1 MEEHD
6 EFPDDAGS
14 RAAIAAACE
23 SRSPALPGLI
33 EGQYDRLRAMARR
46 LYAGEGRE
54 HSLNPTALV
63 HEAWLRL
70 VGQDEV
76 SARGSAFF
84 RGCFAQECRRLLVER
99 ARHHRAERRGGG
111 RIHVSLADQ
120 SALGL
125 PGEFS
130 VLIVNDM
137 LETLAKVDPH
147 LARLAELRIFGGLTI
162 AECADVLDRAS
173 RTIDKDWQLARKWL
187 RKELA

>member
-1 MEEHD
+1 MEEH
-6 EFPDDAGS
+6 EESPDDANS

-23 SRSPALPGLI
+23 SRSAELTDLI
-33 EGQYDRLRAMARR
+33 DRQYERLRAMARR

-63 HEAWLRL
+63 HEAFLRL
-70 VGQDEV
+70 VGQDRV
-76 SARGSAFF
+76 SERGSAFF
-84 RGCFAQECRRLLVER
+84 RGCFAQECRRLLVDR
-99 ARHHRAERRGGG
+99 ARRQKAERRGGG

-130 VLIVNDM
+130 VLVVNDL
-137 LETLAKVDPH
+137 LEALAKVDPH
-147 LARLAELRIFGGLTI
+147 LARLAELRIFAGLTI
-162 AECADVLDRAS
+162 DECADVLERAP
-173 RTIDKDWQLARKWL
+173 RTIDKDWQLARNWL